1 MAKKTFRG
9 GIDSVLGEVS
19 REESPAPVKRKPDAP
34 QPGEKRATFHI
45 AEEMLDKVKAIA
57 YWERLTIK
65 EVVNEAFANYVV
77 NYEQSKGTIQPIPKK
92 RSP

>member
-9 GIDSVLGEVS
+9 GIDSVLGEAS
-19 REESPAPVKRKPDAP
+19 REESSVQAKRKPDAP

-45 AEEMLDKVKAIA
+45 NEEMLEKVKAIA

-65 EVVNEAFANYVV
+65 EIVNDAFANYIAK
-77 NYEQSKGTIQPIPKK
+77 YEQEKGAIEPIPKK
-92 RSP
+92 RLS